1 MTLAERLL
9 EEARRDK
16 ITVKTE
22 QLPDNGPRALYIN
35 VGAKVIV
42 ILNPTETQAEM
53 ACLLS
58 EELGHFHTAPFKT
71 LSYET
76 IEDAKA
82 EARARRWAHRRILP
96 PVRLL
101 NALQAG
107 IRERWELAD
116 YLGVTEEFL
125 EETFADYRCAG
136 DVDFCFEEE
145 D

>member
-1 MTLAERLL
+1 MTLVERLL
-9 EEARRDK
+9 EEANYSK

-35 VGAKVIV
+35 IGAKGIV
-42 ILNPTETQAEM
+42 ILNPTDTQAEM

-76 IEDAKA
+76 IEDARA
-82 EARARRWAHRRILP
+82 ETRARRWAHRKILP
-96 PVRLL
+96 PARIF
-101 NALQAG
+101 NALRAG

-125 EETFADYRCAG
+125 EETFADYKCAG
-136 DVDFCFEEE
+136 DVDFYFEEE